1 VIRTRMQHLSGR
13 LVVVT
18 GAGSGIGRATA
29 LRFAAEGCT
38 VIAADLSGER
48 AAETASLAARLP
60 GRAVS
65 YQVDVADAGAME
77 DFAATVRREHG
88 VTDILVNN
96 AGVGVAGPMLSTS
109 LEDWH
114 RLIGVNLLGVVH
126 GCRLFGPQM
135 VEREEG
141 GHIVNVASA
150 AAFHPSRS
158 LPAYSATKAAVLM
171 LSECLRIELAPH
183 HVGVTAICP
192 GLVITDMVRSTVYV
206 GGDAANAEQQRQ
218 AAMRLYQRRNYGP
231 ERVAARIL
239 DSVRHNRAVVPV
251 TVEAH
256 VLRLIAR
263 LFPGVART
271 LARLERGGSTLSL
284 HPDR

>member
-1 VIRTRMQHLSGR
+1 MRYLSRR

-38 VIAADLSGER
+38 VIAADVSAGR
-48 AAETASLAARLP
+48 AAATVAASAGLA
-60 GRAVS
+60 GRAVA
-65 YQVDVADAGAME
+65 YQVDVADAAAME
-77 DFAATVRREHG
+77 DFAATVQREHG

-96 AGVGVAGPMLSTS
+96 AGIGVAGPMLSTS
-109 LEDWH
+109 LEEWH
-114 RLIGVNLLGVVH
+114 RLIGVNLFGVVH
-126 GCRLFGPQM
+126 GCRVFGRQM
-135 VEREEG
+135 VERGEG

-158 LPAYSATKAAVLM
+158 LPAYSTTKAAVLM

-192 GLVITDMVRSTVYV
+192 GLVNTDIVRSTVYV
-206 GGDAANAEQQRQ
+206 GGDAANAERQRQ

-263 LFPGVART
+263 LFPGLART
-271 LARLERGGSTLSL
+271 LASLEHGGSTLSL
-284 HPDR
+284 HPDT

>member
-1 VIRTRMQHLSGR
+1 MRNLSGR
-13 LVVVT
+13 VVVVT

-38 VIAADLSGER
+38 VIAADVSAER
-48 AAETASLAARLP
+48 AAATAAASAALA
-60 GRAVS
+60 GRALA
-65 YQVDVADAGAME
+65 YQVDVVDAAAMD

-96 AGVGVAGPMLSTS
+96 AGIGVAGPMLSTS
-109 LEDWH
+109 LDEWH

-126 GCRLFGPQM
+126 GCRVFGSQM
-135 VEREEG
+135 VERGEG

-158 LPAYSATKAAVLM
+158 LPAYSTTKAAVLM

-183 HVGVTAICP
+183 HIGVTAICP
-192 GLVITDMVRSTVYV
+192 GLVNTDIVRSTVYV
-206 GGDAANAEQQRQ
+206 GGDAANTERQRQ
-218 AAMRLYQRRNYGP
+218 AAIRLYQRRNYGP

-256 VLRLIAR
+256 VFRLIAR

-271 LARLERGGSTLSL
+271 LASLERGGSTLSL
-284 HPDR
+284 HPDT

>member
-1 VIRTRMQHLSGR
+1 MQHLSGR
-13 LVVVT
+13 VVVVT

-29 LRFAAEGCT
+29 LRFAAEGCR
-38 VIAADLSGER
+38 VIAADLS
-48 AAETASLAARLP
+48 AEGATATASAAATLA
-60 GRAVS
+60 GRAVP

-77 DFAATVRREHG
+77 KFAASVRREHG

-109 LEDWH
+109 LEEWH
-114 RLIGVNLLGVVH
+114 RLIGVNLMGVVH
-126 GCRLFGPQM
+126 GCRVFGPQM
-135 VEREEG
+135 VERGDG

-192 GLVITDMVRSTVYV
+192 GLVNTDMVRSTVYV
-206 GGDAANAEQQRQ
+206 GGDAASAERQRL
-218 AAMRLYQRRNYGP
+218 AAMRLYRRRNYGP
-231 ERVAARIL
+231 ERVAERIV

-256 VLRLIAR
+256 VLRLVAR
-263 LFPGVART
+263 LFPGLART

-284 HPDR
+284 HQDT

>member
-1 VIRTRMQHLSGR
+1 MRQLSGR
-13 LVVVT
+13 VVVVT

-29 LRFAAEGCT
+29 LQFAAEGCT
-38 VIAADLSGER
+38 VIAADLSAD
-48 AAETASLAARLP
+48 AAAATASLAAAHA
-60 GRAVS
+60 GRVVP
-65 YQVDVADAGAME
+65 YQVDVADAEAME
-77 DFAATVRREHG
+77 GFAEAVRREHG

-114 RLIGVNLLGVVH
+114 RLIGVNLLGVIH
-126 GCRLFGPQM
+126 GCRAFAPSM
-135 VEREEG
+135 VERGEG

-192 GLVITDMVRSTVYV
+192 GLVNTDMVRSTVYV
-206 GGDAANAEQQRQ
+206 GGDAAEGDRQRQ
-218 AAMRLYQRRNYGP
+218 AAIRLYKRRNYGP
-231 ERVAARIL
+231 ERAAVRIL

-251 TVEAH
+251 TAEAH
-256 VLRLIAR
+256 VFRLVAR

-284 HPDR
+284 HPDT